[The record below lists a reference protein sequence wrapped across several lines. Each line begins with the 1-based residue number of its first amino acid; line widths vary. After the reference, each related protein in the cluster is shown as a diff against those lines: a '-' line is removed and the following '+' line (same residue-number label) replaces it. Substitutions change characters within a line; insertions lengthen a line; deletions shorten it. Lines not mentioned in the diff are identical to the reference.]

1 MALASLRMA
10 AVEEKVKDL
19 RVDKAHAPANNNPV
33 CEGPQTGIVHDPATL
48 TMNCEVRTL
57 IHL

>member
-19 RVDKAHAPANNNPV
+19 RVDKAHAPANNPV
-33 CEGPQTGIVHDPATL
+33 CEGPQTGIVS
-48 TMNCEVRTL
+48 
-57 IHL
+57 